1 MAGLAIRKLC
11 KSFAGRIVLDH
22 LELSVDPGQL
32 VVLLG
37 ASGSGKTTLLRLI
50 AGLETPDAGEIAIGG
65 REVGRLSP
73 RQRNVSM
80 VFQDFALYP
89 HMSVGDN
96 IAFPLRGRKFSR
108 AQVASKVADVAEK
121 LGLEALLDRRPDQIS
136 GGQQQRLAVA
146 RALVRDSQLLL
157 MDEPLSNVDVRR
169 RDAMRNELRSLQ
181 KEFALTVLYVTHDQT
196 EAMLLGDQIA
206 VIDRGVIQQMAPPDV
221 IYDQPANRFVAQFI
235 GSPPMNFIPDGR
247 AGLLGIRPEDLA
259 FRSAGEDDLRIDG
272 VVDAVQC
279 LGSHNVV
286 HLRTDEGP
294 VAVIVD
300 RQQRVE
306 LGEQLTACAARCRLH
321 RFVPSDGA
329 RLASPLV

>member
-22 LELSVDPGQL
+22 LDLSVDAGQL
-32 VVLLG
+32 LVLLG

-65 REVGRLSP
+65 RAVGRLSP

-89 HMSVGDN
+89 HMSVGEN
-96 IAFPLRGRKFSR
+96 IAFPLRGRKFSS
-108 AQVASKVADVAEK
+108 AQIATKVADVAEK

-181 KEFALTVLYVTHDQT
+181 QEFALTVLYVTHDQT

-206 VIDRGVIQQMAPPDV
+206 VIDRGVIQQVAPPDV
-221 IYDQPANRFVAQFI
+221 IYDQPANRFVAQFV

-247 AGLLGIRPEDLA
+247 VGLLGIRPEDLS
-259 FRSAGEDDLRIDG
+259 FRSAGDDDLEIAG

-286 HLRTDEGP
+286 HLRSAGGRI
-294 VAVIVD
+294 AVIVD
-300 RQQRVE
+300 RQQQLEV
-306 LGEQLTACAARCRLH
+306 GQQLTACVARCRLH
-321 RFVPSDGA
+321 RFATSDGA
-329 RLASPLV
+329 RLTSPMG